1 MAKILIVTED
11 KLIRWSLKE
20 ILTQEGYVTD
30 TTHGQKDFLNKVSN
44 NLYDLILADLE
55 IDRINSIEMQ
65 EIMTGIPRSTKIII
79 LSSFDDY
86 QTETLLGGLNI
97 LTVIKKPFSVEE
109 IRESA
114 KKAFKLQ
121 NLKEGRGNS
130 IRDDENSKGS

>member
-20 ILTQEGYVTD
+20 ILIQEGFVID
-30 TTHGQKDFLNKVSN
+30 TAQGKKDFQNKISN
-44 NLYDLILADLE
+44 NLYDLILADFE
-55 IDRINSIEMQ
+55 MGRENSVEMQ

-86 QTETLLGGLNI
+86 PTGTLSGRLSI

-114 KKAFKLQ
+114 KRAFQDK
-121 NLKEGRGNS
+121 
-130 IRDDENSKGS
+130 I